1 MTQGGKCLFLDASV
15 DLRETSDAVALSS
28 FVRSGNTFL
37 RVYLEKITGV
47 FTGNDMNRER
57 TFFLA

>member
-47 FTGNDMNRER
+47 FTGNNMEPDKG
-57 TFFLA
+57 FFMA